1 MPRSWVGKYYKKT
14 KDQVSL
20 ARQLFV
26 GLSFIGMH
34 IQQSFR
40 IIIGFLFLLQ
50 VGYPQ
55 YGKVTIT
62 FDDRLLKGNDRQIL
76 QPLKTEI
83 EHFFTN
89 TVWDEDYSDLAIP
102 LQIQIIFDGISVKG
116 GTRTYLA
123 QTLFS
128 AGTDQRYFDKAVQFI
143 YNDGTSLYY
152 DPVIFDPLASF
163 LAFYANLVLA
173 TEIDTY
179 EPQGGTTLYEISR
192 SIALR
197 GKASDY
203 PRGWSDR
210 IQLVN
215 DLSINYG
222 LRKARYAY
230 YYGMDLFKEGQVE
243 EAIKQYE
250 AYLTLNPGDY
260 NCLLKLADCYLLL
273 GAKEAAITGY
283 KAALRIQPGYTQAI
297 ERLNRL
303 TQRQVV

>member
-1 MPRSWVGKYYKKT
+1 MR
-14 KDQVSL
+14 
-20 ARQLFV
+20 
-26 GLSFIGMH
+26 

-50 VGYPQ
+50 VGYSQ
-55 YGKVTIT
+55 YGKVTVT

-76 QPLKTEI
+76 QSLKTEI

-89 TVWDEDYSDLAIP
+89 TVWDDDYSDLAIP

-128 AGTDQRYFDKAVQFI
+128 AGADQRYFDKAVQFI

-163 LAFYANLVLA
+163 LAFYANLILA
-173 TEIDTY
+173 AEIDTY
-179 EPQGGTTLYEISR
+179 EPQGGTTLYETSR

-222 LRKARYAY
+222 LRKARFAY
-230 YYGMDLFKEGQVE
+230 YYGMDLFKQGQVE
-243 EAIKQYE
+243 EAIKQFQAMMAGLEEVYDRSPREHYTVLFLKAHAEELTSVLKILRQTKMLENLIGLDPDNE
-250 AYLTLNPGDY
+250 AIYARGL
-260 NCLLKLADCYLLL
+260 
-273 GAKEAAITGY
+273 
-283 KAALRIQPGYTQAI
+283 
-297 ERLNRL
+297 
-303 TQRQVV
+303 